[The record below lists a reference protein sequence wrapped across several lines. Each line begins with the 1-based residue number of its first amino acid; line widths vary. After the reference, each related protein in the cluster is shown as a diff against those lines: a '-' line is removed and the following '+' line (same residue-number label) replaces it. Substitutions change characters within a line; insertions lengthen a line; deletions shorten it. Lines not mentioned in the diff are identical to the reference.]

1 MSQLQTTRREPT
13 QKQPLGPEQS
23 TAVVGGG
30 MLGMFLAL
38 RLAQQGKK
46 VTLYEAAPE
55 LGGLTAAWQLGDL
68 TWDKFYHVI
77 LLSDF
82 KVRNLLEELG
92 LTEEIRWSPTKTGFF
107 TDGRLHSMSG
117 ALEFLLFRP
126 LNLYQKF
133 RLGGTIFYGSK
144 IKNWRRMESLLVE
157 DWLRRWSGKSTFEK
171 IWLPLLRA
179 KLGDAYRRVSAGFIA
194 AYIARMYQAR
204 KAGLKQDLFGYVGGG
219 YARILQRMEEQL
231 RKRGVTIRTGAPL
244 KQVSVEG
251 ADQPVQ
257 LELASGETIPHSEVI
272 LTVPAPVL
280 SRVCPQLNRDEQQ
293 RADGVEYL
301 GVICASLLLKRKLTD
316 FYVTNITDT
325 SIPLTGIIE
334 MTNVVKPEELGGRA
348 LVYLPR
354 YLPSED
360 SEFNLSDAELSAR
373 FIAAL
378 RRVHPDLKDEEIER
392 IQIARARYVMALPT
406 LEFSQRLPPMQTSL
420 PGVYFISSAQI
431 VKGTLNVNETIEIA
445 EEGLKVLAAATQ
457 PA

>member
-1 MSQLQTTRREPT
+1 M
-13 QKQPLGPEQS
+13 
-23 TAVVGGG
+23 
-30 MLGMFLAL
+30 
-38 RLAQQGKK
+38 
-46 VTLYEAAPE
+46 
-55 LGGLTAAWQLGDL
+55 GGLTAAWKLGEL

-82 KVRNLLEELG
+82 KVRDLLEELG
-92 LTEEIRWSPTKTGFF
+92 LTEEIRWSATKTGFF

-157 DWLRRWSGKSTFEK
+157 DWLRRWSGRSTFEK

-204 KAGLKQDLFGYVGGG
+204 KAGLKQDLFGYVSGG
-219 YARILQRMEEQL
+219 YARILQRMEEVL
-231 RKRGVTIRTGAPL
+231 RQRGVQIKTGCPL
-244 KQVSVEG
+244 QEVRSVTGREATAAELVFSGGQVARHREIV
-251 ADQPVQ
+251 
-257 LELASGETIPHSEVI
+257 

-280 SRVCPQLNRDEQQ
+280 SRLCPELNADERE
-293 RADGVEYL
+293 RAAGVEYL

-334 MTNVVKPEELGGRA
+334 MTNVVDPQELGGQA

-354 YLPSED
+354 YLASDDP
-360 SEFNLSDAELSAR
+360 EFEQSDEELGRR
-373 FIAAL
+373 FVAAL
-378 RRVHPDLKDEEIER
+378 RRVHPQLADADIAR

-406 LEFSQRLPPMQTSL
+406 LDFSQRLPPMKTSL

-445 EEGLKVLAAATQ
+445 EEGLKKLAEAAQ

>member
-1 MSQLQTTRREPT
+1 MY
-13 QKQPLGPEQS
+13 
-23 TAVVGGG
+23 
-30 MLGMFLAL
+30 LAL
-38 RLAQQGKK
+38 RLAQQGQR
-46 VTLYEAAPE
+46 VTLYEAGTE
-55 LGGLTAAWQLGDL
+55 LGGLTAAWQLGEI

-82 KVRNLLEELG
+82 KVRALLAELG
-92 LTEEIRWSPTKTGFF
+92 LAEEIRWSPTKTGFF

-144 IKNWRRMESLLVE
+144 IKDWRRMESLLVE
-157 DWLRRWSGKSTFEK
+157 DWLRRWSGNSTFEK

-219 YARILQRMEEQL
+219 YARILSRMEEVL
-231 RKRGVTIRTGAPL
+231 RKRGVEIRTGHPL
-244 KQVSVEG
+244 KQIAIQPDLKGESVE
-251 ADQPVQ
+251 
-257 LELASGETIPHSEVI
+257 LEFTNGQTASHSRVV

-280 SRVCPQLNRDEQQ
+280 SRVCPQLNEDERC

-301 GVICASLLLKRKLTD
+301 GVICASLLLTRKLTD
-316 FYVTNITDT
+316 YYVTNITDST
-325 SIPLTGIIE
+325 IPLTGIIE
-334 MTNVVKPEELGGRA
+334 MTNVVRPEELGGQA

-354 YLPSED
+354 YLASD
-360 SEFNLSDAELSAR
+360 DAEFTLSDEELGQR
-373 FIAAL
+373 FVAAL
-378 RRVHPDLKDEEIER
+378 RRVHPNLKDEEISR
-392 IQIARARYVMALPT
+392 LQVARARYVMALPT
-406 LEFSQRLPPMQTSL
+406 LDFSQRLPPMQTSL
-420 PGVYFISSAQI
+420 PGVFFISSAQI

-445 EEGLKVLAAATQ
+445 EEGLEILATSRQ

>member
-1 MSQLQTTRREPT
+1 M
-13 QKQPLGPEQS
+13 
-23 TAVVGGG
+23 VGGG

-82 KVRNLLEELG
+82 KVRDLLEELG

-204 KAGLKQDLFGYVGGG
+204 KAGLKQDLFGYVAGG

-231 RKRGVTIRTGAPL
+231 RKRGVTIRTGSPL
-244 KQVSVEG
+244 KQVSAG
-251 ADQPVQ
+251 QAGQPVQ
-257 LELASGETIPHSEVI
+257 LELASGESIPHSEVI

-280 SRVCPQLNRDEQQ
+280 SRVCPQLNREEQQ

-301 GVICASLLLKRKLTD
+301 GVVCASLLLKRKLTD

-354 YLPSED
+354 YLPSDD
-360 SEFNLSDAELSAR
+360 SEFNLSDAELSER